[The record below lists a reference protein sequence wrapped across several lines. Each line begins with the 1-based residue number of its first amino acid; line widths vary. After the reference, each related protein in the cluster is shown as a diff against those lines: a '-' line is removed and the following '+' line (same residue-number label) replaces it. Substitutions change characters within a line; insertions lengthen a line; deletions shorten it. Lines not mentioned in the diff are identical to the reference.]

1 MSRRRSNRK
10 KQNRQVQGRHLIT
23 QLNPRS
29 PISEQYRT
37 LRTNIEFS
45 SIDEPIQ
52 TIVITSSIPGEGKS
66 LTSANLAI
74 VYAQQGKK
82 VLLVDADMRKPTVHY
97 TFRLNNLQGL
107 SNLLIQD
114 DTIEASVSMS
124 GIEHLD
130 IMSSG
135 PIPPNPSELL
145 GSQRMKVF
153 IEEAKK
159 NYDIILF
166 DTPPVNVVPDAQI
179 LANIVDG
186 TILVV
191 RSGQTEIDEAKRAKE
206 TLETANSKLLGAV
219 INDLDKK
226 TSHGYHYYYAT

>member
-1 MSRRRSNRK
+1 
-10 KQNRQVQGRHLIT
+10 
-23 QLNPRS
+23 
-29 PISEQYRT
+29 
-37 LRTNIEFS
+37 
-45 SIDEPIQ
+45 
-52 TIVITSSIPGEGKS
+52 
-66 LTSANLAI
+66 
-74 VYAQQGKK
+74 
-82 VLLVDADMRKPTVHY
+82 MRKPTVHY

-166 DTPPVNVVPDAQI
+166 DTPPVNVVTDAQI
-179 LANIVDG
+179 LANNVDG
-186 TILVV
+186 IINIVQ
-191 RSGQTEIDEAKRAKE
+191 SGPNTKQT
-206 TLETANSKLLGAV
+206 
-219 INDLDKK
+219 
-226 TSHGYHYYYAT
+226 